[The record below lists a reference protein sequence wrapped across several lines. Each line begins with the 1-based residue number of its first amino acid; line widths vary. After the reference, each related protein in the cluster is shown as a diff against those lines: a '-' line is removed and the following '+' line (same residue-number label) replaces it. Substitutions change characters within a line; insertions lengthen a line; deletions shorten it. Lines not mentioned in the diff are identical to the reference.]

1 MILIVC
7 FFVARVLAVIDPSLK
22 HCDHNR
28 TEVLECV
35 NHYAGAGS
43 RGMCPEHIAEL
54 KSGVLNPLEKFL
66 ALFYTIE
73 KVMTDCDTDRDG
85 YISAKDCAGNAEFC
99 VRKCSDVSLLYSVI
113 CKPARDMNFRPR
125 KVKCFTD
132 YDHRGKSY

>member
-43 RGMCPEHIAEL
+43 RGMAEAA
-54 KSGVLNPLEKFL
+54 GCGLNAIRRIF
-66 ALFYTIE
+66 
-73 KVMTDCDTDRDG
+73 
-85 YISAKDCAGNAEFC
+85 
-99 VRKCSDVSLLYSVI
+99 
-113 CKPARDMNFRPR
+113 
-125 KVKCFTD
+125 
-132 YDHRGKSY
+132 